1 MKRRDFVSMLIGAS
15 TAAILVPKRVFSL
28 PPPMATGLLGSMNP
42 YLTSKDAWYLKTEH
56 PDGLAL
62 YTREHP
68 LSNNLATPVDLSE
81 EALEHLC
88 IDIRKLTDDRGIAL
102 TIRPTRRI
110 VSPAEY
116 HWIMGSSGQ

>member
-28 PPPMATGLLGSMNP
+28 PPPRDFTTADMTVNN
-42 YLTSKDAWYLKTEH
+42 YFTSPVAWYLKTEH
-56 PDGLAL
+56 GLVP
-62 YTREHP
+62 YSREHP

-81 EALEHLC
+81 ESIEDMC
-88 IDIRKLTDDRGIAL
+88 IEIRKLTDDRGIAL

-110 VSPAEY
+110 VSAAEY